1 MTITIINNSVRE
13 FPKTN
18 GHDSLDANGLLGL
31 ANCLTVNPDEGTS
44 LHSFRTV
51 RATGTSYKLS
61 ERKKT
66 EKKKKKKKN
75 LNCFGFFSS
84 NIRDT
89 KLVSMGFQSL

>member
-66 EKKKKKKKN
+66 EKKKKKKN